1 MAKTVS
7 LLFGVHA
14 HQPVGNFPEV
24 LEDAH
29 QRCYKPFLETVHQ
42 YPAFRFALH
51 SSGWLLE
58 WLMVNHPEDMALL
71 REMADRGQVEFFG
84 AGDMEPVLAVIPY
97 RDRMSQLAAMSDRLE
112 QYFLQR
118 PRGAWLT
125 ERVWEAT
132 VIPALADSGIEYVMV
147 DDYHFLCAGT
157 PREKLK
163 GYHTTEEDGRVLD
176 LYPISEALR
185 YRLPFSPAH
194 EAVAYIES
202 MAEEGGELGQHAA
215 AIYFDDI
222 EKFGIWPETH
232 EWVYGKGWLRQ
243 FIEGVL
249 ASQTIQS
256 RHFAEHHRE
265 ASTQGVAY
273 LPTVSYSEMGEWSL
287 PATAARRYGELVH
300 AAQHEGV
307 LERDRPFI
315 RGGIWKN
322 FLTRYPEA
330 NWMHKR
336 MLGLSARLAK
346 LPAEQVRQDL
356 VQLLHEA
363 QANDAYWHG
372 LFGGLY
378 LPHLR
383 RAVWHAIIQL
393 ERRLDSLQERP
404 DAATADLD
412 LDGHVEVFMKGLGV
426 QAVVRPDADASVIEL
441 SSYLLAQN
449 FADTLRRYEEHYHHK
464 AAAGAA
470 AAREHA
476 GEGIASAHDIVR
488 FKHAISP
495 EDLIHDSRSRGLF
508 AETYTDFTA
517 KLPVVY
523 HSQVVQGGAVLC
535 MGQAGEAEE
544 ATRVGKIYAVKDNT
558 LQVALKVSPRAD
570 SSGGRLSTRLN
581 LAMPCCDGPAGRYV
595 VNGDDGKPY
604 IPGGFGQSFTWN
616 EMRELVLEDHY
627 LKGAVHLAISPP
639 AKVKAQPHFTVSQ
652 SEAGFEKIMQAVE
665 LTLTWPVDGPTET
678 MVQVEV
684 RPLG

>member
-1 MAKTVS
+1 MAKSVS

-29 QRCYKPFLETVHQ
+29 QRCYKPFLETVHR
-42 YPAFRFALH
+42 YPDFRFALH

-71 REMADRGQVEFFG
+71 REMAQRGQVEFFG

-118 PRGAWLT
+118 PQGAWLT

-132 VIPALADSGIEYVMV
+132 VIPALADSGIRYVMV

-157 PREKLK
+157 PRDRLN

-185 YRLPFSPAH
+185 YRLPFSPAA
-194 EAVAYIES
+194 EAVGYIETL
-202 MAEEGGELGQHAA
+202 AEEGDTAA

-222 EKFGIWPETH
+222 EKFGIWPETY
-232 EWVYGKGWLRQ
+232 EWVYGKGWLTQ

-249 ASQTIQS
+249 ASKVIRS
-256 RHFAEHHRE
+256 RHFADHHRE
-265 ASTQGVAY
+265 APTLGVAY
-273 LPTVSYSEMGEWSL
+273 LPTVSYSEMGEWTL
-287 PATAARRYGELVH
+287 PAAAARRYAELVH

-322 FLTRYPEA
+322 FFSRYPES

-336 MLGLSARLAK
+336 MLGLSARLAQ
-346 LPAEQVRQDL
+346 LPADQVRQDL
-356 VQLLHEA
+356 VELLHQA

-383 RAVWHAIIQL
+383 RAVWNAIIQL

-404 DAATADLD
+404 QTTTGDLD
-412 LDGHVEVFMKGLGV
+412 LDGVQEVFMRSLAL
-426 QAVVRPDADASVIEL
+426 QAVVRPDADAAVIEL
-441 SSYLLAQN
+441 SSYALAQN
-449 FADTLRRYEEHYHHK
+449 FGDTLRRWEEHYHEK
-464 AAAGAA
+464 ARAGASSEA
-470 AAREHA
+470 HR
-476 GEGIASAHDIVR
+476 GEGIASAHDMVR
-488 FKHAISP
+488 FKHAI
-495 EDLIHDSRSRGLF
+495 EAADLVPDTRSRGLF
-508 AETYTDFTA
+508 VETYTDFEA
-517 KLPVVY
+517 KLPVTY
-523 HSQVVQGGAVLC
+523 QSQVVQGNAVLC
-535 MGQAGEAEE
+535 LGKAGADQE
-544 ATRVGKIYAVKDNT
+544 ATRVGKIYGVKDEALN
-558 LQVALKVSPRAD
+558 VALKVNPAAGT
-570 SSGGRLSTRLN
+570 SGGRLATRLN

-595 VNGDDGKPY
+595 VKGEDGRPH
-604 IPGGFGQSFTWN
+604 IPGGFGQSFNWSGLD
-616 EMRELVLEDHY
+616 ELTLEDHY
-627 LKGAVHLAISPP
+627 LKGAVALRITPP
-639 AKVKAQPHFTVSQ
+639 ARVKAQPHFTVSQ

-665 LTLTWPVDGPTET
+665 LTLTWEVDGPTEVA
-678 MVQVEV
+678 VQVRV
-684 RPLG
+684 LSIN

>member
-1 MAKTVS
+1 MTKNVS

-29 QRCYKPFLETVHQ
+29 QRCYKPFLETVFQ
-42 YPAFRFALH
+42 YPDFKFALH

-58 WLMVNHPEDMALL
+58 WLMVNHPQDMALL
-71 REMADRGQVEFFG
+71 RQMADRGQVEFFG

-118 PRGAWLT
+118 PQGAWLT

-132 VIPALADSGIEYVMV
+132 VIPALADSGIRYVMV

-157 PREKLK
+157 PRDKLD

-176 LYPISEALR
+176 LYPISEQLR
-185 YRLPFSPAH
+185 YRLPFSPAQ
-194 EAVAYIES
+194 EAVGYIETLAS
-202 MAEEGGELGQHAA
+202 DGNQPA

-222 EKFGIWPETH
+222 EKFGIWPETF
-232 EWVYGKGWLRQ
+232 EWVYGKQWLKQ

-249 ASQTIQS
+249 ASKVIQS
-256 RHFAEHHRE
+256 RHFADHHRE
-265 ASTQGVAY
+265 SQTRGVAY
-273 LPTVSYSEMGEWSL
+273 LPTVSYSEMGEWTL
-287 PATAARRYGELVH
+287 PAAAARRYSELVH

-322 FLTRYPEA
+322 FFSRYPES

-336 MLGLSARLAK
+336 MLGLSARLAQ
-346 LPAEQVRQDL
+346 LPVDQVRQDL

-383 RAVWHAIIQL
+383 RAVWNGILQL
-393 ERRLDSLQERP
+393 ERRLDALQERP
-404 DAATADLD
+404 DASTGDLD
-412 LDGHVEVFMKGLGV
+412 LDGIQEVFLKSLAL
-426 QAVVRPDADASVIEL
+426 QAVVRPDGDAAIIEL
-441 SSYLLAQN
+441 SSYPMAQN
-449 FADTLRRYEEHYHHK
+449 FGDTLRRYEEHYHDK
-464 AAAGAA
+464 ARAGAA
-470 AAREHA
+470 AAVKEHS
-476 GEGIASAHDIVR
+476 GDGIASAHDIVR
-488 FKHAISP
+488 FKHEIL
-495 EDLIHDSRSRGLF
+495 EQDLLVDTRSRGLF

-523 HSQVVQGGAVLC
+523 QSQVIQGGAVLC
-535 MGQAGEAEE
+535 LGQAGEAENV
-544 ATRVGKIYAVKDNT
+544 TRVAKIYSVKDNV
-558 LQVALKVSPRAD
+558 LRVSLKAAPRAE

-581 LAMPCCDGPAGRYV
+581 VAMPCCDGPAGRYV
-595 VNGDDGKPY
+595 VNGE
-604 IPGGFGQSFTWN
+604 IPGGFGQNFSWDG
-616 EMRELVLEDHY
+616 LGQLALEDHY
-627 LKGAVHLAISPP
+627 LKGALNLSMTPP
-639 AKVKAQPHFTVSQ
+639 ARVKVQPHHTVSQ

-665 LTLTWPVDGPTET
+665 LTLTWEVDGPTEVS
-678 MVQVEV
+678 VQVEV
-684 RPLG
+684 KPLG

>member
-1 MAKTVS
+1 MAKSVS

-24 LEDAH
+24 MEDAH
-29 QRCYKPFLETVHQ
+29 QRCYKPFLETVHR
-42 YPAFRFALH
+42 YPEFKFALH

-58 WLMVNHPEDMALL
+58 WLMLNHPQDMALL
-71 REMADRGQVEFFG
+71 REMAQRGQVEFFG

-97 RDRMSQLAAMSDRLE
+97 RDRLSQLAAMSDRIE

-118 PRGAWLT
+118 PQGAWLT

-132 VIPALADSGIEYVMV
+132 VVPALADSGIQYVMV

-157 PREKLK
+157 PREKLI

-194 EAVAYIES
+194 EAVGYIES
-202 MAEEGGELGQHAA
+202 LAEDGDHAA

-222 EKFGIWPETH
+222 EKFGIWPETY
-232 EWVYGKGWLRQ
+232 EWVYGRGWLKD

-249 ASQTIQS
+249 ASKTIRS
-256 RHFAEHHRE
+256 RHFADHHRE
-265 ASTQGVAY
+265 APTQGVAY
-273 LPTVSYSEMGEWSL
+273 LPTVSYSEMGEWTL
-287 PATAARRYGELVH
+287 PAGAAQRYSELVH

-322 FLTRYPEA
+322 FFSRYAES

-336 MLGLSARLAK
+336 MLGVSARLAQ
-346 LPAEQVRQDL
+346 LPADQIRQDL

-404 DAATADLD
+404 DTSTGDLD
-412 LDGHVEVFMKGLGV
+412 LDGIHEVFMRSLAM
-426 QAVVRPDADASVIEL
+426 QAVVRPDSDAAVIEL
-441 SSYLLAQN
+441 SSYPLAQN
-449 FADTLRRYEEHYHHK
+449 FGDTLRRYEEHYHEK
-464 AAAGAA
+464 ARAGAA
-470 AAREHA
+470 AAKEHA

-488 FKHAISP
+488 FKHPIEPA
-495 EDLIHDSRSRGLF
+495 DLVPDTRSRGMF
-508 AETYTDFTA
+508 IETYTDLEA
-517 KLPVVY
+517 KLPVSY
-523 HSQVVQGGAVLC
+523 QSQVVQGNAVLC
-535 MGQAGEAEE
+535 LGQAGE
-544 ATRVGKIYAVKDNT
+544 TRIGKIFGVKDNK
-558 LQVALKVSPRAD
+558 LSANLKINPKAG
-570 SSGGRLSTRLN
+570 SSGGRISTRLN
-581 LAMPCCDGPAGRYV
+581 IAMPCCDGPAGRYV
-595 VNGDDGKPY
+595 VNGE
-604 IPGGFGQSFTWN
+604 IPGGFGQTFTWN
-616 EMRELVLEDHY
+616 KLGGLVLEDHY
-627 LKGAVHLAISPP
+627 LKGAVGLTINPP
-639 AKVKAQPHFTVSQ
+639 AKVKVQPHYTVSQ

-665 LTLTWPVDGPTET
+665 LTLTWEVDGPTEVG
-678 MVQVEV
+678 VQLE
-684 RPLG
+684 LKSLAQ